1 MMLCVIQSQS
11 WNIYVT
17 CSISMKLTQAPT
29 ISVHSL
35 THCTNA
41 VYFIH
46 LTISKHSLLSQEA
59 KGFKRRTGKFC
70 RHESISKLYWTVQSL
85 GDVVQYATPKRKN
98 LSHSR
103 LLYIYSLQ
111 PKIVMKRYH
120 PFSNHKMESG
130 FEPPSNRLIN
140 QSIHQSHGLIKSECV
155 SSKTRSTHTH
165 THTQ

>member
-41 VYFIH
+41 AYFIH
-46 LTISKHSLLSQEA
+46 LTISKHSLLSLEA

-103 LLYIYSLQ
+103 LLHIYSLQ

-120 PFSNHKMESG
+120 PISITTNHKMDG
-130 FEPPSNRLIN
+130 NKAVSNLSTH
-140 QSIHQSHGLIKSECV
+140 QSIHRSINQFINLMV
-155 SSKTRSTHTH
+155 S
-165 THTQ
+165 